1 MLPKTCEK
9 NCLTSKR
16 VWVSLGMCSWNCQ
29 SRADR
34 FHLEYLAFHI
44 FQILCFDI
52 LIFTLNLIY
61 LKFGVFIFFSVL
73 TCSICQYQYQHQP
86 EFGKPCIQSKSR
98 PDQWPVWSR
107 ILYFKYVCWILDSL
121 CSLFGHFQ
129 PNFQKYWKVQ
139 NESLG
144 GHMLFGIA
152 GIVQVE
158 KGDRRITLQCGPPP
172 ILHFVFETCLTAP

>member
-1 MLPKTCEK
+1 MPHLKKGLSLLGDVLVKLPISCWP
-9 NCLTSKR
+9 
-16 VWVSLGMCSWNCQ
+16 VPLG
-29 SRADR
+29 
-34 FHLEYLAFHI
+34 I
-44 FQILCFDI
+44 
-52 LIFTLNLIY
+52 
-61 LKFGVFIFFSVL
+61 
-73 TCSICQYQYQHQP
+73 
-86 EFGKPCIQSKSR
+86 PCISYFSNFMFWHINIYFKSDLFEIWSFYFLFCVDLCYMSISIST
-98 PDQWPVWSR
+98 PTWIWKTLHSIKIKTWPVTSL
-107 ILYFKYVCWILDSL
+107 IQNTLLQMFCWILDSL

>member
-1 MLPKTCEK
+1 MFVQCRLLPVK

-73 TCSICQYQYQHQP
+73 TCAICQYQYQPQP

-107 ILYFKYVCWILDSL
+107 ILYFKCFAEYWIHFAACLATFSL
-121 CSLFGHFQ
+121 IFK
-129 PNFQKYWKVQ
+129 NT
-139 NESLG
+139 
-144 GHMLFGIA
+144 
-152 GIVQVE
+152 E
-158 KGDRRITLQCGPPP
+158 KSRMNLWA
-172 ILHFVFETCLTAP
+172 VTCCLE

>member
-1 MLPKTCEK
+1 
-9 NCLTSKR
+9 
-16 VWVSLGMCSWNCQ
+16 MCSWNCQ

-52 LIFTLNLIY
+52 LTFTLNLIY
-61 LKFGVFIFFSVL
+61 LKFGVLFSFL
-73 TCSICQYQYQHQP
+73 C
-86 EFGKPCIQSKSR
+86 
-98 PDQWPVWSR
+98 WPV
-107 ILYFKYVCWILDSL
+107 LYMSISISIPTWIWKTLHSIKIKTWPVTSLIQNTLLQMFCWILDSL